1 MKAVFFNKST
11 NLKQVKKK
19 ENTTGLDCLGQNG
32 IK

>member
-19 ENTTGLDCLGQNG
+19 EKTTDLGRSGQNG
-32 IK
+32 MK